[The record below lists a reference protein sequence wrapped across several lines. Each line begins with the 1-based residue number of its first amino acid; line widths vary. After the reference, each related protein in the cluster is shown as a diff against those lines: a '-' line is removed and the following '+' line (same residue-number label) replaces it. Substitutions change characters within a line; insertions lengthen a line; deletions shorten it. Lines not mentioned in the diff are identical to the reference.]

1 LGGVIDDG
9 DQGEPP
15 VGTQRQPAMATAI
28 EMQEFAEAGAG
39 LAAAPMPA
47 AGLLGGD
54 QAGSLQRLFDKGIAE
69 AHAVLAP
76 GELVEMADVEPEIA
90 LAIEGQQALDL
101 GDGGA
106 LRRRRLT
113 APVQEPVVTI
123 VLLAPPE
130 APDRAGAVAMDVRG
144 RDPG

>member
-1 LGGVIDDG
+1 GA
-9 DQGEPP
+9 
-15 VGTQRQPAMATAI
+15 QRQPTMATAI
-28 EMQEFAEAGAG
+28 EMQELAEAGAG

-47 AGLLGGD
+47 AGLLRGD
-54 QAGSLQRLFDKGIAE
+54 QAGGLQRLFDKGIAE

-76 GELVEMADVEPEIA
+76 GELVEMVDVEPEIA

-123 VLLAPPE
+123 VLQAAPE
-130 APDRAGAVAMDVRG
+130 APGPGGAVG
-144 RDPG
+144 REC